1 MHTDTEML
9 SCRRSGAQCV
19 LYVGVYG
26 QSSSTLRCAY
36 TIVASIDVVDSG
48 FSVSSPARLAGD
60 YVFSLATFGPAL
72 PTVGTPTPVVPFSP
86 ADGCDSSSTAA
97 VGGNSLAMVVR
108 GGCTFAEK
116 TIHAQAAG
124 HVGLIIVNSEA
135 DGVVRMGAGAH
146 TGSNVTHDAPLP
158 PVVCLHLSLLGHLHV
173 SFCRW
178 AQFSLTWRHV
188 SFADPA
194 QASRFHIPAVMIT
207 HETGNELRA
216 AIDAGDTVNVTLHQP
231 RNRPM
236 TLVHGRP
243 QQLRLLA
250 NEMRWF
256 AFTVGNSSEVSL
268 SLTRSPMRC
277 SNHRLV
283 AVGS

>member
-72 PTVGTPTPVVPFSP
+72 PTIGMPTPVVPFFP

-124 HVGLIIVNSEA
+124 HVGLIIINSEA
-135 DGVVRMGAGAH
+135 DGVARMGAGAH

-158 PVVCLHLSLLGHLHV
+158 PAVCLRRSLVGSSSCQLL
-173 SFCRW
+173 
-178 AQFSLTWRHV
+178 
-188 SFADPA
+188 
-194 QASRFHIPAVMIT
+194 
-207 HETGNELRA
+207 
-216 AIDAGDTVNVTLHQP
+216 
-231 RNRPM
+231 PM
-236 TLVHGRP
+236 GSVLPHMAT
-243 QQLRLLA
+243 
-250 NEMRWF
+250 
-256 AFTVGNSSEVSL
+256 
-268 SLTRSPMRC
+268 
-277 SNHRLV
+277 RLV
-283 AVGS
+283 RRSGPSVEIPHPRGHDHARDRQRAPRCDRCG